1 MITADGKTTIPCYV
15 KVLPSTQTHN
25 TILSFSN
32 VLDLIGVQYPL
43 YISMFKI
50 IWLPDRNQCSD
61 EVMKLLNDQ
70 PYNMYVNQN
79 VSHCL
84 LVD

>member
-1 MITADGKTTIPCYV
+1 MIAADGKTKIPCYV
-15 KVLPSTQTHN
+15 KALPSTQTHN

-32 VLDLIGVQYPL
+32 ILDLIDAQYPL
-43 YISMFKI
+43 YIAKFHTV
-50 IWLPDRNQCSD
+50 WLPDRNQCSD
-61 EVMKLLNDQ
+61 EVMKLLNSQ